1 MRVTAGAIERTFQ
14 SEWIRS
20 IHDVEHDFPGLGTFT
35 GDEMVDHLEGMI
47 GQRDCS
53 STDASYAERDLAHH
67 RLIELAQQGHHASM
81 NVLLVAFRPLAR
93 SVAHRLAPTA
103 FQGMPMEQAVDAATS
118 ALWETIMTY
127 PLSRDRHVAGNLRG
141 ELLKRVS
148 REFGAPRNREVP
160 AEDSLL
166 DDLLNDQSS
175 TGATVGRTA
184 LENLT
189 TVLMWAVSHDVV
201 SRTEVRLLVQ
211 IELADDPGAA
221 RQEAADELELS
232 RDSLNRR
239 VHRIRTK
246 LMKAVSG
253 DIRSS
258 VRICP
263 RRK

>member
-14 SEWIRS
+14 SDWNRS

-35 GDEMVDHLEGMI
+35 GAEMIEHLEEI
-47 GQRDCS
+47 GGRRVGRSSDKSFAARDF
-53 STDASYAERDLAHH
+53 THH
-67 RLIELAQQGHHASM
+67 RLIELAQQGHRASVS
-81 NVLLVAFRPLAR
+81 VLMTTFRPLAR

-103 FQGMPMEQAVDAATS
+103 FQGMPMPHAIDAATS

-127 PLSRDRHVAGNLRG
+127 PLTRDRHVAGNLRG
-141 ELLKRVS
+141 ELLKRAS
-148 REFGAPRNREVP
+148 REFGPSRSHEVP
-160 AEDSLL
+160 ADDTLL
-166 DDLLNDQSS
+166 DDLMSDQSAS
-175 TGATVGRTA
+175 GVTVGRTA

-201 SRTEVRLLVQ
+201 TRAEVRLLVG
-211 IELADDPGAA
+211 IELADDPGTA
-221 RQEAADELELS
+221 RQEAADELGLS

-246 LMKAVSG
+246 LMTAVSG

-258 VRICP
+258 VRTCP
-263 RRK
+263 RRR